1 MGRTLS
7 PNLPVSAPL
16 QRPGPSQRAEGGPT
30 KALIGFIASLDLESI
45 DAMTLERARAHT
57 LDTIGACLA
66 GSRQPVTA
74 IAERAVGET
83 GSSGGV
89 PVPGLARRR
98 DMLSAAFLA
107 GTACHGLELDDGFR
121 AGAVHPG
128 AVVVPAALVSAY
140 DSGASGGD
148 FLRAVIAGYEV
159 SARIA
164 AVIHPAARRRGFH
177 NTPLA
182 GVFAAA
188 AAAGVLRGLDPGRL
202 EHAFGLAASSASG
215 LHTYMHGGDVK
226 RIHCGLAARDG
237 VFAALLAENG
247 FTAAENALEIDQGF
261 FRAFAG
267 DDDGGGDF
275 AGVDILGAGGGGG
288 SGYAVAE
295 CYLKPH
301 ACCRHLHPAID
312 GLLDIVGGEDLQ
324 PTEVAEVR
332 VGTYRIAARHA
343 DVGWQEM
350 AGAQLSYPFALAVA
364 LRHRAV
370 RLEHFSPHHLADPAM
385 AAECAK
391 VTVAV
396 DADCEA
402 DYPRLRPATVTVLA
416 RDGRRFE
423 RRVDEPYGA
432 PANPMTDG
440 DLRAKFR
447 DLATP
452 VLGTE
457 ATAEVEEMVG
467 RLDGLDS
474 VAPLI
479 EALSPAG
486 G

>member
-1 MGRTLS
+1 
-7 PNLPVSAPL
+7 
-16 QRPGPSQRAEGGPT
+16 
-30 KALIGFIASLDLESI
+30 
-45 DAMTLERARAHT
+45 
-57 LDTIGACLA
+57 
-66 GSRQPVTA
+66 
-74 IAERAVGET
+74 
-83 GSSGGV
+83 
-89 PVPGLARRR
+89 
-98 DMLSAAFLA
+98 
-107 GTACHGLELDDGFR
+107 
-121 AGAVHPG
+121 
-128 AVVVPAALVSAY
+128 
-140 DSGASGGD
+140 
-148 FLRAVIAGYEV
+148 
-159 SARIA
+159 
-164 AVIHPAARRRGFH
+164 
-177 NTPLA
+177 
-182 GVFAAA
+182 
-188 AAAGVLRGLDPGRL
+188 
-202 EHAFGLAASSASG
+202 
-215 LHTYMHGGDVK
+215 
-226 RIHCGLAARDG
+226 
-237 VFAALLAENG
+237 
-247 FTAAENALEIDQGF
+247 
-261 FRAFAG
+261 
-267 DDDGGGDF
+267 
-275 AGVDILGAGGGGG
+275 
-288 SGYAVAE
+288 
-295 CYLKPH
+295 
-301 ACCRHLHPAID
+301 
-312 GLLDIVGGEDLQ
+312 
-324 PTEVAEVR
+324 
-332 VGTYRIAARHA
+332 
-343 DVGWQEM
+343 M